1 MTGAWS
7 VASPSRAPPSA
18 FGACRATA
26 PSAGLPWLQH
36 DLGNAHRPAVLADHR
51 RRMPDPER
59 FSELAFLVEL
69 EAPLLPRHRIDRRT
83 VDEHDLGL
91 NIRIAR
97 GPPRDL
103 RRNVAYPGM
112 DKGRMG

>member
-51 RRMPDPER
+51 RRMLDPER
-59 FSELAFLVEL
+59 CSELAFLAEI
-69 EAPLLPRHRIDRRT
+69 EAQLLRRNRIDRRT
-83 VDEHDLGL
+83 VDEDDHGL
-91 NIRIAR
+91 TIRITR
-97 GPPRDL
+97 GYPPEW
-103 RRNVAYPGM
+103 RRHVP
-112 DKGRMG
+112 

>member
-51 RRMPDPER
+51 RRMLDAER
-59 FSELAFLVEL
+59 CSELAFLVEI
-69 EAPLLPRHRIDRRT
+69 EAPLLRRHRDRKSVVSGKSVSVR
-83 VDEHDLGL
+83 VDLGGG
-91 NIRIAR
+91 RII
-97 GPPRDL
+97 
-103 RRNVAYPGM
+103 
-112 DKGRMG
+112 KKKKKK